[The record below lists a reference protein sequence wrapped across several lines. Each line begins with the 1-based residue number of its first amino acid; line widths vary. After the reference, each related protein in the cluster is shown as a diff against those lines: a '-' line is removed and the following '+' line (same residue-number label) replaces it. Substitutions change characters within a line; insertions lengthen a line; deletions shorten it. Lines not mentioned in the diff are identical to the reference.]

1 MQEAK
6 GRGKRCQSGVKG
18 EAPPF
23 LLPIGDVGTRY
34 LLSMGRTEP
43 PPHGDPPPP
52 PQRLTVVGDKGRP
65 WPGARSGVR
74 GHSFGGGGGGE
85 KGGGAHSVLLGGWT
99 DRQVDG

>member
-52 PQRLTVVGDKGRP
+52 HNGCRWLEIRDGRGRG
-65 WPGARSGVR
+65 PGAGL
-74 GHSFGGGGGGE
+74 GDTALGGGGI
-85 KGGGAHSVLLGGWT
+85 KGGGAH
-99 DRQVDG
+99 